1 VNNYFLI
8 EGLKISVL
16 TLLNFGMFAF
26 IVFAFVNRYIFDNNL
41 KKLYIATSPFVFI
54 LIGYLFR
61 ILNVQKIFPIVVLVL
76 AIISIL
82 SFFNLNKNYKKI
94 EIKLSFLIFTAIAF
108 YFYFYDA
115 VKHWSIAHIDAY
127 ATHLQIV
134 NLNLGVGNPYQPG
147 MAIILSP
154 IYLTKDPSYSLN
166 FLGAAVGISVLLL
179 VSIIFRIINLRMWFI
194 FIIILILPYFDNL
207 FTTLNGL
214 GSSIISFLTLTILII
229 SSYAYSETFKLHYI
243 ILIVISLVATGLT
256 SPVFNFYLIAP
267 SLFILLLS
275 RIRKHNINKLYFW
288 IASANF
294 IGLAIFIFN
303 LLVTNVY
310 TKYRDQSNISL
321 VDNLKNTL
329 NLVNSASN
337 QNFFK
342 EWFFVRTIEIRK
354 LDSVEAIIA
363 LIILIVA
370 IAMLFWFRENIK
382 YQKFELTLILTIF
395 FGMGTIFS
403 LFDHPYIK
411 GRVGLLFIWNVIL
424 FSSYIFN
431 YIYSEASNKYH
442 RNLSMFPAALTIL
455 ILIFVKPTEQYRYL
469 DEAAYKKLV
478 EIIDSSYRSYDIAL
492 WSDYP
497 IQTSNNTKNMEF
509 ATVGVNVLPE
519 TNQQIAQIVLL
530 DFKTELID
538 PVRSRKYGFELM
550 QSAYFKKN
558 LTQEN
563 RTKIANSKIYE
574 KKIQEIGF
582 NKLWENQNFKIYVN
596 EFK

>member
-1 VNNYFLI
+1 MNNYFLI